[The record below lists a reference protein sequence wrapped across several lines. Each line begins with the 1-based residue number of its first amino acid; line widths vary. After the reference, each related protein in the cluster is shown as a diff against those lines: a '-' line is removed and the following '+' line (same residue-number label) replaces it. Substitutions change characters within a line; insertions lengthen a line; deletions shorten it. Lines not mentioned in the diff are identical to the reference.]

1 MSFKVFKN
9 VCKPMTDTD
18 CDMVGVLINNIGTE
32 NAWRQKSERVEIEI
46 GKRKDRKW
54 KGKDNGR
61 K

>member
-1 MSFKVFKN
+1 
-9 VCKPMTDTD
+9 MTDTD
-18 CDMVGVLINNIGTE
+18 CDMVGVLIDNIGTE
-32 NAWRQKSERVEIEI
+32 NAWRQKSESIEIEI